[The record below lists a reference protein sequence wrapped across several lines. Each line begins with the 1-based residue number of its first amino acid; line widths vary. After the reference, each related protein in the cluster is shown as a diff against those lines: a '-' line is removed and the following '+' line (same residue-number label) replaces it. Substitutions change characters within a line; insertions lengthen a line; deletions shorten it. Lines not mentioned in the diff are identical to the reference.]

1 MIGRLPAVALLALGL
16 ALGAS
21 AGAPAAPRGTDQVRV
36 PLSGIRGHLS
46 AFQKIA
52 GRNGGNRMAGTSGYD
67 ASAGYVARRMR
78 AAGYRV
84 RFQEFSFAFV
94 SDRSP
99 PVLRIVGAAAQSF
112 RAERDHTTLAYS
124 GSGRVEAKV
133 AAVDLFVPSPDPDTS
148 TSGCEASDFAGFPE
162 GAVALL
168 QRGTC
173 FFREKLTNAVAAGAT
188 AVIVFNEG
196 NPGRRSVFSGTLGAP
211 QVSVPALAASFELG
225 EELRNGVSNGPTGV
239 TVRLETDVAA
249 ERRRTRNVVAE
260 SRTGR
265 PDRLVVVGAHLDSV
279 QRGPGMNDN
288 GSGSAVILE
297 VAEQL
302 KRLRPSNK
310 LRFVW
315 WGAEELG
322 LLGSRRYVARLSRAA
337 RRAHALYLNFDM
349 VGSPNFGRFVYDG
362 DASSAQSGLE
372 LHPASAAIERVFVRY
387 FDSRGLA
394 YRETSL
400 GGNSDHAPFAR
411 AGIPVGGLFTGADG
425 LKSEEEASVFGGQ
438 AGRPYDPCYHRAC
451 DTATNVSG
459 VALTQMATAV
469 AHAVRH
475 FARDASGVRR

>member
-1 MIGRLPAVALLALGL
+1 MVGRLTAVALLGLGL
-16 ALGAS
+16 VLGAV
-21 AGAPAAPRGTDQVRV
+21 AGAPAAPSSVDQV
-36 PLSGIRGHLS
+36 PIALAGIREHLS
-46 AFQKIA
+46 KFQEIA
-52 GRNGGNRMAGTSGYD
+52 ERNGGNRLAGTSGYD

-84 RFQEFSFAFV
+84 RFQEFSFPFV

-99 PVLRIVGAAAQSF
+99 PVLRVVGAPTQSF
-112 RAERDHTTLAYS
+112 RVERDYTTLGYS
-124 GSGRVEAKV
+124 GSGAVQAQV
-133 AAVDLFVPSPDPDTS
+133 VAVDLLVPSPDSDAS
-148 TSGCEASDFAGFPE
+148 TSGCQAADFAGFPR

-173 FFREKLTNAVAAGAT
+173 FFREKLANAVAAGAS

-196 NPGRRSVFSGTLGAP
+196 NPGRRTVFAGTLGAP
-211 QVSVPALAASFELG
+211 QASIPGLAASFEMG
-225 EELRNGVSNGPTGV
+225 DELRSGVLDGPTGV
-239 TVRLETDVAA
+239 TVRLETDVVA
-249 ERRRTRNVVAE
+249 ERRRTRNVIAE
-260 SRTGR
+260 SRIGR
-265 PDRLVVVGAHLDSV
+265 ADRLVVVGAHLDSV
-279 QRGPGMNDN
+279 QRGPGLNDN
-288 GSGSAVILE
+288 GSGSALILE

-302 KRLRPSNK
+302 KGLRPSNR

-322 LLGSRRYVARLSRAA
+322 LLGSRHYVRRLSPAA

-349 VGSPNFGRFVYDG
+349 VGSPNFVRFVYDG
-362 DASSAQSGLE
+362 DASSTQSRLD
-372 LHPASAAIERVFVRY
+372 LHPASAAIERVFARY

-400 GGNSDHAPFAR
+400 GGSSDHAPLAQ

-425 LKSEEEASVFGGQ
+425 SKSSADASVFGGA

-451 DTATNVSG
+451 DNAANLSG
-459 VALTQMATAV
+459 VVLTQMTRAA

-475 FARDASGVRR
+475 FARDVSGVRR